1 MSSKAPQKT
10 DKGSE
15 KGTDF
20 IFRLS
25 GIELPAD
32 VKDRIAGEIRATVMR
47 ELAKT
52 DMGGA
57 RKTGT
62 GTGKAGA
69 PVGGIKAT
77 SAILVPIGWD
87 GGWWVLGGPIVMREV
102 LNRFDKVR
110 FEAREVGF

>member
-10 DKGSE
+10 NKGSE

-20 IFRLS
+20 IFKLS

-32 VKDRIAGEIRATVMR
+32 VKDRISAEIRATVMR

-52 DMGGA
+52 DMGA
-57 RKTGT
+57 RKTAG

-69 PVGGIKAT
+69 PLAGTRAT

-87 GGWWVLGGPIVMREV
+87 GGWWVWGGPVVMRDV
-102 LNRFDKVR
+102 LARFDRVR
-110 FEAREVGF
+110 FETREIGF

>member
-1 MSSKAPQKT
+1 MSKAPQKI

-20 IFRLS
+20 IFKLS

-52 DMGGA
+52 DMGA
-57 RKTGT
+57 RKTGSS
-62 GTGKAGA
+62 TGKAGA

-77 SAILVPIGWD
+77 SAIFVPIGWD
-87 GGWWVLGGPIVMREV
+87 GGWWVLGGPIVMRDV
-102 LNRFDKVR
+102 VARFDKVR

>member
-10 DKGSE
+10 E

-20 IFRLS
+20 IFKLS

-32 VKDRIAGEIRATVMR
+32 VKDRIAAEIRATVMR

-52 DMGGA
+52 DMGA

-69 PVGGIKAT
+69 PIGGTRAT
-77 SAILVPIGWD
+77 SGIFVPIGWE
-87 GGWWVLGGPIVMREV
+87 GGWWVLGGPIVMRDV
-102 LNRFDKVR
+102 VARFDKVR